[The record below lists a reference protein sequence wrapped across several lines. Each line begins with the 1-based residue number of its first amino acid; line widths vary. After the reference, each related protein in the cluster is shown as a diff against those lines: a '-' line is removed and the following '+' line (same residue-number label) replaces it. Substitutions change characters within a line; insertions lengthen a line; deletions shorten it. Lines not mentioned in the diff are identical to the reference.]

1 MAHLKTTTKRKV
13 DNMAM
18 RIRMKYN
25 PYLCK
30 VNLSILSSKGSEEKI
45 DGNAAD
51 EIEEHFGDRFCLE
64 DDGERLLDII
74 LESYRGSQITIEFV
88 GTNENFQFFYKLCTQ
103 RQISLEMSSNQ
114 RILSCD
120 EISRKITD
128 KVKQLKSLGYD
139 IDCNGEIDKIL
150 DATIPVVV
158 VGNMSAGKSTFLNAL
173 IGEELLPS
181 GQNRT
186 TGVNCA
192 LHNSP
197 KEVRVEYCAKGK
209 MVSLDCANLSASKN
223 QALIPNE
230 LFSIIENEPKPINR
244 VRHVISY
251 FNFKDNNSQVDRTAL
266 VDDKLLNVFCPFY
279 NKDIPEQIVFIDTPG
294 SDSDI
299 YKDDAATLEK
309 ILKEQT
315 KGFLIFVCAERKELD
330 KSQKLIDT
338 VQVATGN
345 KLDLAHTIVVC
356 NQTEKKPDCS
366 IQTSTE
372 REWASR
378 IIYASS
384 AVALGARKLNADG
397 DTWKD
402 EDIERV
408 FYQQTNAFSEPDD
421 RFYLSLPQYCSL
433 PNSRKDGIE
442 SKHEELKREM
452 EVATDTFQKKSQL
465 MQFNSGITTIEQE
478 IIYVAKELFP
488 YNQCERARRVF
499 LKLLEDY
506 KIAIVQKEESKEAQ
520 RQSRIK
526 EFKSIYEPLCDDLKK
541 CTDEYVKGAPGKFT
555 ERRKNSDYGWT
566 KEKAGDF
573 ATHAIDRFLNEDFYS
588 EHDEESVRDNIVELL
603 DKDIHNYTERAEKDF
618 NDFLVDTAL
627 PEYTFQCKQRIS
639 RQAYLSESEK
649 QAFSSFFTIQRLV
662 DQTSEGRKNA
672 LKDVELNIPKLVDLL
687 SGDEWYTIAWKSI
700 VNAGKKAKYWIE
712 KNFGSIK
719 GNLALYHET
728 SYTNTTT
735 SMEVQIDKS
744 IKEIFERIK
753 DAFSDESADNNLI
766 CNLNPELGDIK
777 RVIQELS
784 RDIRELDNR
793 KRRIEGELSELSNVF
808 SNVK

>member
-1 MAHLKTTTKRKV
+1 
-13 DNMAM
+13 MAM

-30 VNLSILSSKGSEEKI
+30 VNLSILSSKGSEEVI

-88 GTNENFQFFYKLCTQ
+88 GTNENFLFFDKLCTK
-103 RQISLEMSSNQ
+103 RQITHEKSSHQ

-120 EISRKITD
+120 EISQKITD
-128 KVKQLKSLGYD
+128 KVMQLKSLGYD

-209 MVSLDCANLSASKN
+209 MVSLDCVNLSASKN

-244 VRHVISY
+244 VRQVISY

-366 IQTSTE
+366 VQTSTE

-384 AVALGARKLNADG
+384 AVALGARKPNADS
-397 DTWKD
+397 DTWED

-408 FYQQTNAFSEPDD
+408 FYQQTNAFSKPDD

-442 SKHEELKREM
+442 SMHEELKRDT
-452 EVATDTFQKKSQL
+452 EVATDTAQKKNQL

-506 KIAIVQKEESKEAQ
+506 RMATVQKEENKESQ
-520 RQSRIK
+520 RKSRIR
-526 EFKSIYEPLCDDLKK
+526 EFEAIYEPLCEELKT
-541 CTDEYVKGAPGKFT
+541 CTDEYVKEACDKLN
-555 ERRKNSDYGWT
+555 RKIKGSDYEWT
-566 KEKAGDF
+566 KEISGDF
-573 ATHAIDRFLNEDFYS
+573 ATHVIDWYLNVDFYS
-588 EHDEESVRDNIVELL
+588 EHDEDSIRNNIVALL
-603 DKDIHNYTERAEKDF
+603 DKDILNYTERAQKDF

-627 PEYTFQCKQRIS
+627 PEYTLQCKKRIS
-639 RQAYLSESEK
+639 SRAYLSESEK
-649 QAFSSFFTIQRLV
+649 QVFESFFTTQKLI
-662 DQTSEGRKNA
+662 DQTREKRKSA
-672 LKDVELNIPKLVDLL
+672 LKGVELNVPKLKEQL
-687 SGDEWYTIAWKSI
+687 SGDKWYTSAWKAI

-712 KNFGSIK
+712 KNLGTIK
-719 GNLALYHET
+719 DDLARYHEYAYIEN
-728 SYTNTTT
+728 SQSVLNQ
-735 SMEVQIDKS
+735 VDDS

-753 DAFSDESADNNLI
+753 VAFSDESADQELI

-777 RVIQELS
+777 RVIQELNNE
-784 RDIRELDNR
+784 IKGLDNR
-793 KRRIEGELSELSNVF
+793 KRRIERELSELNNIF

>member
-1 MAHLKTTTKRKV
+1 
-13 DNMAM
+13 MAM

-64 DDGERLLDII
+64 DDGDQLLDII

-88 GTNENFQFFYKLCTQ
+88 GTNENFQFFYKLCSK
-103 RQISLEMSSNQ
+103 RQISLEKSSNQ

-128 KVKQLKSLGYD
+128 KVMQLKSLGYD

-209 MVSLDCANLSASKN
+209 MVSLDCVNLSASKN
-223 QALIPNE
+223 QALIPGE

-244 VRHVISY
+244 VRCVIDY
-251 FNFKDNNSQVDRTAL
+251 FNYKDDSIHLDRTTMI
-266 VDDKLLNVFCPFY
+266 DNKLLSVFCPFY
-279 NKDIPEQIVFIDTPG
+279 NKEIPEQIVFFDTPG
-294 SDSDI
+294 GDSDVF
-299 YKDDAATLEK
+299 KDDAVTLENA
-309 ILKEQT
+309 LKGQT
-315 KGFLIFVCAERKELD
+315 KGFLIFVCAERKDLD
-330 KSQKLIDT
+330 KSQNLIDT
-338 VQVATGN
+338 VQAATGN

-356 NQTEKKPDCS
+356 NHTEEEPDCDV
-366 IQTSTE
+366 QTSTE
-372 REWASR
+372 KEWASR
-378 IIYASS
+378 IIYASA
-384 AVALGARKLNADG
+384 AVALGARKPVTSGNSGKEKKLFSIYTKNS
-397 DTWKD
+397 
-402 EDIERV
+402 
-408 FYQQTNAFSEPDD
+408 NAFSEPSNVC
-421 RFYLSLPQYCSL
+421 YISLPQYCSL

-442 SKHEELKREM
+442 SMHEELKRDT
-452 EVATDTFQKKSQL
+452 EVATDAAQKKNQL

-506 KIAIVQKEESKEAQ
+506 RIAIVQKEESKESQ
-520 RQSRIK
+520 RKSRIA
-526 EFKSIYEPLCDDLKK
+526 EFESIYEPLCKDLKT
-541 CTDEYVKGAPGKFT
+541 CTDEYVCQAKEKLNRKIKG
-555 ERRKNSDYGWT
+555 SDYKWT

-573 ATHAIDRFLNEDFYS
+573 ATHAIDGFLNIDFYS
-588 EHDEESVRDNIVELL
+588 EHNEESIREKIAALL
-603 DKDIHNYTERAEKDF
+603 DTDVRNYTKRAEQDF
-618 NDFLVDTAL
+618 NEFLVDTAL
-627 PEYTFQCKQRIS
+627 PEYTLKCKQRIS
-639 RQAYLSESEK
+639 NQAYLSESEK
-649 QAFSSFFTIQRLV
+649 QVFESFFTIQKLV
-662 DQTSEGRKNA
+662 DQTSEKRKSA
-672 LKDVELNIPKLVDLL
+672 LKGVELNIPKLIEKL
-687 SGDEWYTIAWKSI
+687 SGDKWYTIAWKII
-700 VNAGKKAKYWIE
+700 VNSGKKAKYWVE
-712 KNFGSIK
+712 KNLGSIK
-719 GNLALYHET
+719 GNLALYHENAYIEN
-728 SYTNTTT
+728 SESILAQTN
-735 SMEVQIDKS
+735 QS
-744 IKEIFERIK
+744 IEEIFERIK
-753 DAFSDESADNNLI
+753 DAFSDESADDNLI

>member
-1 MAHLKTTTKRKV
+1 
-13 DNMAM
+13 MAM

-51 EIEEHFGDRFCLE
+51 EIEEHFDDRFCLE
-64 DDGERLLDII
+64 DDGDQLLDII

-88 GTNENFQFFYKLCTQ
+88 GTNENFQFFCKLCSK
-103 RQISLEMSSNQ
+103 RQISLEKSSNQ
-114 RILSCD
+114 CILSCD
-120 EISRKITD
+120 EISQKITD
-128 KVKQLKSLGYD
+128 KVKQLKERGCD

-197 KEVRVEYCAKGK
+197 KDVRVEYCAKGK
-209 MVSLDCANLSASKN
+209 MVSLDCANLNDSKN
-223 QALIPNE
+223 QDQIPKE
-230 LFSIIENEPKPINR
+230 LFSTIENEPKPINR
-244 VRHVISY
+244 VRHVINY
-251 FNFKDNNSQVDRTAL
+251 FNFMDNNSHVDRTSL

-279 NKDIPEQIVFIDTPG
+279 NKGIPKQIVFIDTPG

-299 YKDDAATLEK
+299 YEDDAATLEK

-366 IQTSTE
+366 VQTSTE

-384 AVALGARKLNADG
+384 AVALGARKPNADG
-397 DTWKD
+397 DAWKD

-408 FYQQTNAFSEPDD
+408 FYQQTNAFSKPDD

-442 SKHEELKREM
+442 SMHEELKRDT
-452 EVATDTFQKKSQL
+452 EVATDTAQKKNQL

-506 KIAIVQKEESKEAQ
+506 GNKIAKMKESKESW
-520 RQSRIK
+520 RKKRIA
-526 EFKSIYEPLCDDLKK
+526 EFESIYESLCKDLKT
-541 CTDEYVKGAPGKFT
+541 CTDEYVCQAQEKLN
-555 ERRKNSDYGWT
+555 RKIKESDYKWT
-566 KEKAGDF
+566 EEKAGDF
-573 ATHAIDRFLNEDFYS
+573 ATHAIDRFLNKDFYS
-588 EHDEESVRDNIVELL
+588 KHDEESIRENVAALL
-603 DKDIHNYTERAEKDF
+603 DEDIHNYTERAEKDF
-618 NDFLVDTAL
+618 KDFLEHKAL
-627 PEYTFQCKQRIS
+627 PEYTFKCKQRIS
-639 RQAYLSESEK
+639 SQAYLSESEK
-649 QAFSSFFTIQRLV
+649 QVFVSFFTTQKLV
-662 DQTSEGRKNA
+662 DQTSEKRKNA
-672 LKDVELNIPKLVDLL
+672 LKGVELNIPKLKNLL
-687 SGDEWYTIAWKSI
+687 SRDEWYTIAWKSI
-700 VNAGKKAKYWIE
+700 VNAGKKAKYWVE

-719 GNLALYHET
+719 ANLADYH
-728 SYTNTTT
+728 SDAYSKN
-735 SMEVQIDKS
+735 SQNILDQADKS
-744 IKEIFERIK
+744 IEEIFERIK
-753 DAFSDESADNNLI
+753 HAFSDESADDNLI
-766 CNLNPELGDIK
+766 CSFNPELGDIK
-777 RVIQELS
+777 RDIQKLS
-784 RDIRELDNR
+784 EEIKDLDDK
-793 KRRIEGELSELSNVF
+793 KRRIEEELSELSNVF